1 MPPLFNLFYFF
12 CSFFSILMVR
22 DALDF
27 AAFSSSSL
35 FSSAYVLTQ
44 VNERTQITD
53 KSIAK
58 ILFIL
63 KTSLNKMFL
72 SSQLKSVLSY

>member
-1 MPPLFNLFYFF
+1 ML
-12 CSFFSILMVR
+12 
-22 DALDF
+22 

-63 KTSLNKMFL
+63 KTSLNKIFL

>member
-1 MPPLFNLFYFF
+1 M
-12 CSFFSILMVR
+12 
-22 DALDF
+22 
-27 AAFSSSSL
+27 
-35 FSSAYVLTQ
+35 AYVLTQ